1 MELTV
6 AVAVAVAVGSFSEK
20 REKTKNVFMPFVH
33 FVMKHTCP
41 DIIGTQRM
49 MKITHP

>member
-20 REKTKNVFMPFVH
+20 REKTKLVPMAAKAVGISFDELINR
-33 FVMKHTCP
+33 
-41 DIIGTQRM
+41 IIERNWN
-49 MKITHP
+49 